1 MHIWKPNTVTSD
13 IIDAPRNAKMR
24 ACSLNCSQALCVQAE
39 PGNGASM
46 HGDGNVL
53 GVENIWILTVD

>member
-1 MHIWKPNTVTSD
+1 M
-13 IIDAPRNAKMR
+13 
-24 ACSLNCSQALCVQAE
+24 QAE